1 MASGVISFILL
12 SLFYVPEIAMKRLI
26 QKAETLV
33 EALPYIKEFYGETIV
48 VKYGGSV
55 GDKDL
60 QNFARDIV
68 LMKYVGMHPVVVHG
82 GGPQIGEHL
91 KKLGIETEFIAG
103 LRVTDEKTMEVAE
116 MVLVGKINQKIIEAI
131 QSMGG
136 KAVGTSG
143 KEGKMILAKKLD
155 VHKLAGENGVEIP
168 KDADLGMVGEVESVN
183 PELIKVLEDSGFIP
197 VIAPVGFDDKG
208 RTFNINADHVAGSIA
223 GALNARKLIL
233 LTNVPGI
240 LDGDKNLISSL
251 TEARA
256 KELIKDE
263 IISSGMIPKVN
274 CAIDALNDGV
284 GKVHIIDGTVDHA
297 LILEIFTDTGIGT
310 EILL

>member
-1 MASGVISFILL
+1 M
-12 SLFYVPEIAMKRLI
+12 ERTMKKLI

-33 EALPYIKEFYGETIV
+33 EALPYIKQFYGETIV

-55 GDKDL
+55 GDQDL
-60 QNFARDIV
+60 RNFARDIV

-131 QSMGG
+131 HSMGG

-143 KEGKMILAKKLD
+143 KEGKMILARKLD
-155 VHKLAGENGVEIP
+155 VHKLAGDNGVEIP
-168 KDADLGMVGEVESVN
+168 PDADLGMVGEVESVN
-183 PELIKVLEDSGFIP
+183 PELIEVIENSGFIP
-197 VIAPVGFDDKG
+197 VIAPIGFDEAG
-208 RTFNINADHVAGSIA
+208 GTFNINADHVAGKIA

-240 LDGDKNLISSL
+240 LDSEKNLISSL
-251 TEARA
+251 NEPRA

-263 IISSGMIPKVN
+263 VISRGMIPKVN
-274 CAIDALNDGV
+274 CAIDALNEGV